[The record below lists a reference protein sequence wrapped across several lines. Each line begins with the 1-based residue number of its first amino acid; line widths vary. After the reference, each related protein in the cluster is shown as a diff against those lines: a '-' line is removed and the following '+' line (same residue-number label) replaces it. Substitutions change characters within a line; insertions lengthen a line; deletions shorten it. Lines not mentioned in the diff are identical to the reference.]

1 MANRLYLSGTC
12 GPIPGNRHVGVLC
25 TVDVSIM
32 NEGTIPMA
40 TPPSDKTTRQAPWA
54 TKRGPLDQHP
64 IRRLLPWLGVGSL
77 IALVAWGLWPKPIVI
92 ETGTAIRGPLT
103 VRVSEEG
110 KTRIRNRYLV
120 AAPVT
125 GKMRR
130 VTLKPGDE
138 VRAGATL
145 LTTIEPAAPP
155 LLDPRARSEAEA
167 VVAMRE
173 AAQKQAAEAL
183 DARRSAATLAQADR
197 DRVRTVK
204 RDGTISDA
212 DRDRA
217 EGDASIRLA
226 DARAAEF
233 ALQVSNHEL
242 ALARAALERPESLG
256 NQNLIEVKSPV
267 SGRVLKVFQESEMVV
282 GSGAQI
288 LEVGDPAD
296 IEIEAEILSRDAVNI
311 HVGDSVVVEQWGG
324 VAPLDGRVRRVEPAA
339 FTKISA
345 LGVEEQRVIVRCD
358 LLETPEAA
366 KALGD
371 RFRVDVRVA
380 IWQADD
386 VLIVPAGALFRQGNE
401 WKTFLFRN
409 GSARLTTVNAG
420 HSDGRLTEILSGLQ
434 IGDEVLL
441 HPPDTIQD
449 GSAVR
454 KHSL

>member
-1 MANRLYLSGTC
+1 M
-12 GPIPGNRHVGVLC
+12 V
-25 TVDVSIM
+25 
-32 NEGTIPMA
+32 
-40 TPPSDKTTRQAPWA
+40 TPAPDKTTLQAPWT
-54 TKRGPLDQHP
+54 TKRGTLEKHP
-64 IRRLLPWLGVGSL
+64 IRRMVPWLGASLL
-77 IALVAWGLWPKPIVI
+77 IALVAWGLWPKPILI

-103 VRVSEEG
+103 VRISEEG

-120 AAPVT
+120 AAPVA

-138 VRAGATL
+138 VKAGETL
-145 LTTIEPAAPP
+145 LTTIEPVAPP

-183 DARRSAATLAQADR
+183 DARRSAATLAQTDR
-197 DRVRTVK
+197 DRVRAVK

-217 EGDASIRLA
+217 EGDASIRSA

-242 ALARAALERPESLG
+242 ALARAALERPETLG
-256 NQNLIEVKSPV
+256 AQNLIEVRSPV
-267 SGRVLKVFQESEMVV
+267 SGRILKVFQESEMVV
-282 GSGAQI
+282 GPGAQI

-311 HVGDSVVVEQWGG
+311 HAGDSVMVEQWGG
-324 VAPLDGRVRRVEPAA
+324 VAPLNGRVRRVEPAA

-345 LGVEEQRVIVRCD
+345 LGVEEQRVIVLCD

-380 IWQADD
+380 IWQAGD

-401 WKTFLFRN
+401 WKTFLFRS
-409 GSARLTTVNAG
+409 GSARLTAVNAG
-420 HSDGRLTEILSGLQ
+420 HSDGRLTEVLSGLQ
-434 IGDEVLL
+434 VGDEVLL

-449 GSAVR
+449 GSTVR